1 MFRIDCQIK
10 YLDYEANNKPTFDVT
25 LRRDSQNT
33 KPSPQELNDFQRAQS
48 GINYRP
54 TLKGGAMNLKV
65 GGGQCIGRWG
75 VGQYSKNTYIWK
87 RWRLHD
93 PPTSHGGAAAAYT
106 VEILALVLYDKNILN
121 IFLEDAPQTL
131 GHLFPDHVVQ
141 SAKYQTT

>member
-65 GGGQCIGRWG
+65 GGGVNALEGG
-75 VGQYSKNTYIWK
+75 GSVNTVKTLTFEKGGGCMTPPPPMVAPPLPILWK
-87 RWRLHD
+87 
-93 PPTSHGGAAAAYT
+93 
-106 VEILALVLYDKNILN
+106 
-121 IFLEDAPQTL
+121 F
-131 GHLFPDHVVQ
+131 
-141 SAKYQTT
+141 